1 MKFNRR
7 NRFIPDVKGRFCR
20 FTLIELLVVIA
31 IIAILAGMLLP
42 ALNKARATARAITCA
57 GVHKQ
62 FGIATNLYTND
73 FEGFYL
79 PFRAKTETAR
89 NPISWYE
96 HRLFQEYLKIYK
108 GSTWDGDGG
117 LWAPGRYPRNFIC
130 PDAHWAQNGGPAKE
144 LADSPGDKGW
154 IGIGMPKWAF
164 GMNIDPAD
172 EGGTNGTGYEHWG
185 ITISIWS
192 APWVVYDTKKIKSPT
207 NKIAIADG
215 LTGAISSSDSINPY
229 SPNGYFNNGTDQ
241 AQPPTGT
248 PMAWRHP
255 GNTANVLFFDG
266 HVGRH
271 SWPLFSPPSARD
283 IYWLPNH

>member
-1 MKFNRR
+1 M
-7 NRFIPDVKGRFCR
+7 
-20 FTLIELLVVIA
+20 VIA

-79 PFRAKTETAR
+79 PFRAKTETAED
-89 NPISWYE
+89 PFSWYE

-117 LWAPGRYPRNFIC
+117 LRAPGRYPRNFIC
-130 PDAHWAQNGGPAKE
+130 PDANWALNGGPAKE
-144 LADSPGDKGW
+144 LAGSPGDKGW
-154 IGIGMPKWAF
+154 IGIGMPQFAF
-164 GMNIDPAD
+164 GMNIEPAD
-172 EGGTNGTGYEHWG
+172 EGGANGTGYEHWG
-185 ITISIWS
+185 ITISVWS

-207 NKIAIADG
+207 NKIAIADACNA
-215 LTGAISSSDSINPY
+215 GAISMYNSIAPYDSY
-229 SPNGYFNNGTDQ
+229 GYFTASMDTKEPSGT
-241 AQPPTGT
+241 GI
-248 PMAWRHP
+248 AWRHP

-271 SWPLFSPPSARD
+271 SWPPFSPSAARD
-283 IYWLPNH
+283 IYWLPYR